1 MLSFVSHTDP
11 DPAAA
16 PLCLDCDRLSP
27 PIPLERAKRALR
39 GVVGVY
45 TVLDHL
51 PGAEVDVVLD
61 VGFADDDLTKRL
73 SDPALGHRWAGSAQ
87 GTLSVSYCAIP
98 GMALEPW
105 VERRRVERSLRRAF
119 HLGAAEES

>member
-1 MLSFVSHTDP
+1 MRPL
-11 DPAAA
+11 AAA
-16 PLCLDCDRLSP
+16 PKLGPRRPDPPVRMSR
-27 PIPLERAKRALR
+27 PIPLERAKQALR

-45 TVLDHL
+45 TVLDL
-51 PGAEVDVVLD
+51 VPGASVVLD

-73 SDPALGHRWAGSAQ
+73 SDPDLTFRWAARAR
-87 GTLSVSYCAIP
+87 GTLAVAYRAIP

-119 HLGAAEES
+119 RLKPTED

>member
-1 MLSFVSHTDP
+1 MRSLAHAPTASPQVGPARLDP
-11 DPAAA
+11 
-16 PLCLDCDRLSP
+16 LIRLSP
-27 PIPLERAKRALR
+27 PIPLERARQALR

-45 TVLDHL
+45 TVLDL
-51 PGAEVDVVLD
+51 VPGASVVLD

-73 SDPALGHRWAGSAQ
+73 SDPDLVFRWASNAR
-87 GTLSVSYCAIP
+87 GTLAVAYRAIP

-119 HLGAAEES
+119 RLKRSED

>member
-1 MLSFVSHTDP
+1 MLSLVSHANP
-11 DPAAA
+11 DPASA
-16 PLCLDCDRLSP
+16 PSCLECDRLSP
-27 PIPLERAKRALR
+27 PIPLERAKQTLR

-51 PGAEVDVVLD
+51 PDIEVDVVLD

-73 SDPALGHRWAGSAQ
+73 SDPALAHRWAGSAQ
-87 GTLSVSYCAIP
+87 GTLAVAYCAIP
-98 GMALEPW
+98 GMGLEPW

-119 HLGAAEES
+119 RLPAEES